1 MASSNF
7 KFEVPAAVQN
17 AINALAMHVMEN
29 WDILIII
36 VECITSAEIV
46 EFIHGNAYDGLK
58 SPQQYKTGLM
68 HWLCMSWKLGYTYLF

>member
-1 MASSNF
+1 MAFSNF

-17 AINALAMHVMEN
+17 RINALAMHVMEN

-46 EFIHGNAYDGLK
+46 YDGLK
-58 SPQQYKTGLM
+58 SQQQYKTGLM

>member
-17 AINALAMHVMEN
+17 NINALALHVMEN

-36 VECITSAEIV
+36 VECITSAEII
-46 EFIHGNAYDGLK
+46 ESIHGNAYDGLN
-58 SPQQYKTGLM
+58 SQQQCRIKLT
-68 HWLCMSWKLGYTYLF
+68 HWLCMSWKLGYIYLF